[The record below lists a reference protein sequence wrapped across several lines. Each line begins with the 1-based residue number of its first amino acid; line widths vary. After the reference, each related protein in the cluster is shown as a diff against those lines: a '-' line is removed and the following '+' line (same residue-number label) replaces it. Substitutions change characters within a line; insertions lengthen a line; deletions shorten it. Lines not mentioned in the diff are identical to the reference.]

1 MTETRGGNAPLV
13 GKLLVLSGL
22 VMLGVGMSAWMRWLP
37 YAEGTQDLFAKVF
50 TAAGLLDLIL
60 GFVFMSRNR

>member
-1 MTETRGGNAPLV
+1 MTETTGGNASLV
-13 GKLLVLSGL
+13 GKLFVLSGL
-22 VMLGVGMSAWMRWLP
+22 VMLGVAMSAWMRWLP

-50 TAAGLLDLIL
+50 TAVGLIDVTL